1 MGQGVKAVFLQ
12 RLTRLLLTGR
22 IFLVKRMGLKFLCK
36 RIRVSRAVYLLACA
50 ALLVLSA
57 DNADAQQFLPTVGYA
72 ASGGGAAV
80 MVNNQP
86 AIKFRVSNGGL
97 SPMARAEITASRL
110 KQLIYGD
117 WRMLTVKTL
126 DKHRAQ
132 VAAGNQLICI
142 ATQADAKAA
151 GTSAAALAGIWVNR
165 LKELFAMPPV
175 EVKPSRLTVP
185 EGERRFA
192 QIGGVIAGP
201 AEVESKD
208 PSVATA
214 VYDPIKKAVA
224 VMGLRIGTCRVM
236 VNKQGFT
243 AELTVEVKRYAA
255 RIARAA
261 IAEVTGNP
269 APAAIVRDAA
279 ADAASA
285 AVVLEPGAS
294 AEYGEPTMPEGNLP
308 LGSKIRVI
316 VPVKAAG
323 ENLLP
328 IELAVPVDVVNRRL
342 PQVPTKS
349 LLYSNEPERI
359 SRFGM
364 LFSACLGMDERQ
376 RLFFHHINVIGKPLR
391 LRVEVLNAG
400 QTDAQVHSVI
410 GTSEPRV
417 DPVDAGYRAGIIFIR
432 DFLVDAGRVYNLP
445 PRSRLALYVQTLDHL
460 KTASGICDLR
470 VLQGE
475 GVYVRVLAEPV
486 NQVGPKVGQTAPIL
500 DGDIPTS
507 LSAHIYESPAKLVE
521 AKYVVGERW
530 QFIRIGKF
538 AITNNSGDRH
548 LYGNYGVV
556 YEIKI
561 TVENPT
567 PTAKAI
573 QIDFEPTAGAA
584 SGIFIID
591 GKFLSVKAVVPP
603 REFNIAKL
611 KVEAGQTRHITIKTM
626 PTGGSAYPATI
637 VVRS

>member
-1 MGQGVKAVFLQ
+1 MSDIWDVTQW
-12 RLTRLLLTGR
+12 LTSLLLTGR
-22 IFLVKRMGLKFLCK
+22 IFLVKRMGLKFLSS
-36 RIRVSRAVYLLACA
+36 RICVSRAVYLLACA

-57 DNADAQQFLPTVGYA
+57 TGAYAQQFLPTVGYA

-86 AIKFRVSNGGL
+86 AIKFRVPNGGL
-97 SPMARAEITASRL
+97 SPMTRAEITASRL

-117 WRMLTVKTL
+117 WRTLTVKTL

-132 VAAGNQLICI
+132 VVAGSQLICV

-151 GTSAAALAGIWVNR
+151 GTSAAALASIWVNR

-192 QIGGVIAGP
+192 QVGGVIAGA

-208 PSVATA
+208 PSVAAA
-214 VYDPIKKAVA
+214 VYDPTKKAV
-224 VMGLRIGTCRVM
+224 VVTGLRVGVCKVIVS
-236 VNKQGFT
+236 KQGFT

-255 RIARAA
+255 RIARTAA
-261 IAEVTGNP
+261 AEVTGNP
-269 APAAIVRDAA
+269 APAAIVRAA
-279 ADAASA
+279 ASDTASA
-285 AVVLEPGAS
+285 AVILEPGAS
-294 AEYGEPTMPEGNLP
+294 AEYGEPKLPEEDLP
-308 LGSKIRVI
+308 LGAKIRVI
-316 VPVKAAG
+316 VPVRASG

-328 IELAVPVDVVNRRL
+328 IELSVPVDIVNRRL

-359 SRFGM
+359 SRFGL
-364 LFSACLGMDERQ
+364 LFSADLGLNERQ
-376 RLFFHHINVIGKPLR
+376 RLFFHHINVLGKPLR
-391 LRVEVLNAG
+391 LKVEVLNAG

-417 DPVDAGYRAGIIFIR
+417 DPVDAGYRAGVSFIR
-432 DFLVDAGRVYNLP
+432 DFLVDAGRIYNLP
-445 PRSRLALYVQTLDHL
+445 PRSRLALYTQTLDHMR
-460 KTASGICDLR
+460 TASGICDLR

-475 GVYVRVLAEPV
+475 GVYVRVLAEPID
-486 NQVGPKVGQTAPIL
+486 QKGPAVGQTAPIS
-500 DGDIPTS
+500 DGDIPSS
-507 LSAHIYESPAKLVE
+507 LSAHIYESPTKLVE

-538 AITNNSGDRH
+538 AITNNSGDRY
-548 LYGNYGVV
+548 LYGNYGVI

-567 PTAKAI
+567 STAKTI

-591 GKFLSVKAVVPP
+591 GKFLSVKTVVPP
-603 REFNIAKL
+603 QEFNIAKL
-611 KVEAGQTRHITIKTM
+611 KLEAGQTRHITIKTM